1 MNYKIDINKYIDNDV
16 NLIEIYLIKNN
27 EKNENSINV
36 SSSDKLE
43 QLIDNIYKK
52 NKVEKYI
59 SYYNRDKVYTYELS
73 NDNQYVYTKFKRHL
87 DIIDNILVVAS
98 KHDKQPNYTFPCTND
113 IDNISQFT
121 IKEYKISY
129 RISLFIRYDNNIDK
143 TIDKTIK
150 TIYIEYKH
158 SQNVDIDKINEQI
171 NKIITKISNC

>member
-1 MNYKIDINKYIDNDV
+1 MNYKIDINKYINDDV
-16 NLIEIYLIKNN
+16 NLVEIYLIKD
-27 EKNENSINV
+27 KNENSINV

-43 QLIDNIYKK
+43 HLIDNIYKK

-59 SYYNRDKVYTYELS
+59 SYYNREKVYTYELS
-73 NDNQYVYTKFKRHL
+73 NDNQYVYTKFKKNL

-158 SQNVDIDKINEQI
+158 SQNVDMDKINEQI

>member
-1 MNYKIDINKYIDNDV
+1 MNYKIDINKYINDDV
-16 NLIEIYLIKNN
+16 NLVEIYLIKD
-27 EKNENSINV
+27 KNENSINV

-43 QLIDNIYKK
+43 HLIDNIYKK

-59 SYYNRDKVYTYELS
+59 SYYNREKVYTYELS
-73 NDNQYVYTKFKRHL
+73 NDNQYVYTKFKKNL

-143 TIDKTIK
+143 TDDKTIK

-158 SQNVDIDKINEQI
+158 SQNVDMDKINEQI

>member
-16 NLIEIYLIKNN
+16 NLIEIYLIKD
-27 EKNENSINV
+27 KNEHSIDV
-36 SSSDKLE
+36 SSSDILE
-43 QLIDNIYKK
+43 KSIDNIYKK

-59 SYYNRDKVYTYELS
+59 SYYNKEKVYTYELS
-73 NDNQYVYTKFKRHL
+73 NDNQYVNTKFKKHL
-87 DIIDNILVVAS
+87 DIIDNILVIAS
-98 KHDKQPNYTFPCTND
+98 KNDKQPNYTFPCTND
-113 IDNISQFT
+113 IDNISQYT

-143 TIDKTIK
+143 TIKTFN
-150 TIYIEYKH
+150 IEYKH

>member
-1 MNYKIDINKYIDNDV
+1 MNYKIDINKYIDDDV
-16 NLIEIYLIKNN
+16 NLIEIYLIKD
-27 EKNENSINV
+27 KNENSINV

-43 QLIDNIYKK
+43 HLIDNIYKK

-59 SYYNRDKVYTYELS
+59 SYYNKDRVYTYELS
-73 NDNQYVYTKFKRHL
+73 NDNQYVYTKFKKNI
-87 DIIDNILVVAS
+87 DIIDNILVLAS

-143 TIDKTIK
+143 NIDKTIK

-158 SQNVDIDKINEQI
+158 SQNVDMDKINEQI

>member
-1 MNYKIDINKYIDNDV
+1 MNYKIDINKYINDDV
-16 NLIEIYLIKNN
+16 NLVEIYLIKD
-27 EKNENSINV
+27 KNENSINV

-43 QLIDNIYKK
+43 HLIDNIFKK

-59 SYYNRDKVYTYELS
+59 SYYNREKVYTYELS
-73 NDNQYVYTKFKRHL
+73 NDNQYVYTKFKKNL

-158 SQNVDIDKINEQI
+158 SQNVDMDKINEQI

>member
-16 NLIEIYLIKNN
+16 NLIEIYMIKD
-27 EKNENSINV
+27 KNENSINV

-43 QLIDNIYKK
+43 HLIDNIYKK

-59 SYYNRDKVYTYELS
+59 SYYNKDKVYTYELS
-73 NDNQYVYTKFKRHL
+73 NDNQYVYTKFKKHL

-143 TIDKTIK
+143 TIDMKIQFLADQK
-150 TIYIEYKH
+150 
-158 SQNVDIDKINEQI
+158 KINGI
-171 NKIITKISNC
+171 CTYPYYVKYIDTPSTIG

>member
-1 MNYKIDINKYIDNDV
+1 MNYKIDINKYINDDV
-16 NLIEIYLIKNN
+16 NLVEIYLIKD
-27 EKNENSINV
+27 KNENSINV

-43 QLIDNIYKK
+43 HLIDNIYKK

-59 SYYNRDKVYTYELS
+59 SYYNREKVYTYELS
-73 NDNQYVYTKFKRHL
+73 NYNQYVYTKFKKNL

>member
-16 NLIEIYLIKNN
+16 NLIEIYMIKD
-27 EKNENSINV
+27 KNENSINV

-43 QLIDNIYKK
+43 HLIDNIYKK

-59 SYYNRDKVYTYELS
+59 SYYNKDKVYTYELS
-73 NDNQYVYTKFKRHL
+73 NDNQYVYTKFKKHL

-158 SQNVDIDKINEQI
+158 SQNVDMDKINEQI

>member
-1 MNYKIDINKYIDNDV
+1 MNYKIDVNKYIDNDV
-16 NLIEIYLIKNN
+16 NLIEIYMIKD
-27 EKNENSINV
+27 KNENSINV

-43 QLIDNIYKK
+43 HLIDNIYKK

-59 SYYNRDKVYTYELS
+59 SYYNKDKVYTYELS
-73 NDNQYVYTKFKRHL
+73 NDNQYVYTKFKKHL

-158 SQNVDIDKINEQI
+158 SQNVDMDKINEQI

>member
-1 MNYKIDINKYIDNDV
+1 MNYKIDINKYINDDV
-16 NLIEIYLIKNN
+16 NLVEIYLIKD
-27 EKNENSINV
+27 KNENSINV

-43 QLIDNIYKK
+43 HLIDNIYKK

-59 SYYNRDKVYTYELS
+59 SYYNREKVYTYELS
-73 NDNQYVYTKFKRHL
+73 NDNQYVYTKFKKNL

-143 TIDKTIK
+143 TIK

-158 SQNVDIDKINEQI
+158 SQNVDMDKINEQI